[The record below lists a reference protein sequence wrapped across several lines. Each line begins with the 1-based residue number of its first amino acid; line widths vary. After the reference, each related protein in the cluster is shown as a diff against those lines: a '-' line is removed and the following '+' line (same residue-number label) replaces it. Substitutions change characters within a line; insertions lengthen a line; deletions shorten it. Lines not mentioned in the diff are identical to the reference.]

1 MPSLLQIA
9 EGARKFRGAATLAA
23 ALALLCLPVAG
34 QEQTQPAPKP
44 VETLS
49 LTVGKSLV
57 LDSPLPI
64 ERISMANGELADAVA
79 IGPKEV
85 VINGKAPGETS
96 LIVWQNNGSRLVY
109 DLSVRMN
116 AQKLEAARQQIVRE
130 FPTDNIDLTFDN
142 DAAFV
147 RGTVRDS
154 IAAERVMAIAETLG
168 KAVNLLNVDVPPV
181 EAQVQVKV
189 RFANVDRAVSRN
201 LGVNLA
207 SAAMNQWSGVGTE
220 PVISADGLKTI
231 TLSDAVNIFLFRR
244 DLNLAA
250 AIKAPGKQ

>member
-1 MPSLLQIA
+1 
-9 EGARKFRGAATLAA
+9 
-23 ALALLCLPVAG
+23 
-34 QEQTQPAPKP
+34 
-44 VETLS
+44 
-49 LTVGKSLV
+49 
-57 LDSPLPI
+57 
-64 ERISMANGELADAVA
+64 MANGELADAVA